1 MSDVTRG
8 SVVNVVDIIE
18 ETKNWSLQYLVI
30 GLCFLVMLVDG
41 YDNSIISNAAP
52 ILMKEWNITAK
63 LFGPVFSA
71 STVGWMVGAAFIGSW
86 ADVIGRKKCLVFGSI
101 VFTTATLFVIW
112 ANDVT
117 HLITLRFLAGIGIG
131 AAVPPAIV
139 LTSEFSSSTT
149 KAKSITLMF
158 SGFVFGGTAGSF
170 IAAWLIPHYGWHSLF
185 LLGFIVPMPI
195 ILALILFLPES
206 VRWLAVKGKTE
217 KQRHTLVKTIKK
229 LAPDTYI
236 DEHTEFIGDL
246 GKKKQK
252 YSLKQLFEGKYM
264 YITPLLW
271 TYYIVSSI
279 ALFFFTTWMPALFV
293 QQGYSA
299 AEASYWNGVMR
310 SCGIVGVLTIGFYLD
325 KTGFRWGAIWPLF
338 CGVFTALTGSMTGM
352 MFVGIASVASF
363 FSNGEHSILTSLAP
377 NLYPVSI
384 RAQADSL
391 AISIAKI
398 GSISGPLIGGFL
410 ISSGMSFQNL
420 FYLLGAPFIICTIC
434 CYVLGSFYDHSMKGR

>member
-1 MSDVTRG
+1 MNGVAKD

-18 ETKNWSLQYLVI
+18 TTKNHGLQYWVI

-71 STVGWMVGAAFIGSW
+71 STVGWMVGAALIGSW

-101 VFTTATLFVIW
+101 TFTMATLFVIW

-117 HLITLRFLAGIGIG
+117 HLVALRFLAGIGIG

-139 LTSEFSSSTT
+139 LTSEYSSSAT

-185 LLGFIVPMPI
+185 ILGFILPI
-195 ILALILFLPES
+195 PVILLLTMFLPES

-217 KQRHTLVKTIKK
+217 KQRNTLLNLIKK
-229 LAPDTYI
+229 LAPDTHI
-236 DEHTEFIGDL
+236 DEQTEFVGDI

-252 YSLKQLFEGKYM
+252 YSLKQLFVGKYI

-271 TYYIVSSI
+271 IYYIVSSI

-293 QQGYSA
+293 QQGFSVA
-299 AEASYWNGVMR
+299 DASYWNGIMR

-325 KTGFRWGAIWPLF
+325 KTGFRWGAI
-338 CGVFTALTGSMTGM
+338 
-352 MFVGIASVASF
+352 
-363 FSNGEHSILTSLAP
+363 
-377 NLYPVSI
+377 
-384 RAQADSL
+384 
-391 AISIAKI
+391 
-398 GSISGPLIGGFL
+398 
-410 ISSGMSFQNL
+410 
-420 FYLLGAPFIICTIC
+420 
-434 CYVLGSFYDHSMKGR
+434 